1 VLSEEIPVA
10 TSAYSKSTPQG
21 LQGERRSWS
30 VVEPFGPGTLT
41 PVSFSWTDTLS
52 GERRSDWKQVI
63 KEHGDATT
71 DMLAEQRS
79 ITHLDG
85 VASVTATRKST
96 GKRELNRVQGFIDSS
111 TGFTTDP
118 FATVSSSS
126 ASRDAASQ
134 FYSRAYAA
142 QSQLMLG
149 VSILELRETL
159 GMIRGRGAS
168 MLQLVT
174 NWSTAVRRL
183 RKLNGKKLLQA
194 LAELHLEYSF
204 GWRPLA
210 SDIGGALKAFRN
222 PRVEITRVS
231 AKAESPIMTSTT
243 RATSGFGT
251 LQYIRRSTSTT
262 NCVVR
267 IRGGV
272 KVVVS
277 GHGRNTQALGLNIQS
292 IVPTIYEAMPWTFLF
307 DYFTDLGGVINAIC
321 FPKSSVAWCST
332 SVSKR
337 FTTQVIA
344 GEVVSD
350 PSPATWKDIQIESS
364 PQVTEYVR
372 KQVSRVRGIPS
383 IPAPTVRLPK
393 SLWQWCN
400 IAALYVT
407 RDRDTYRRL
416 RNLRI

>member
-1 VLSEEIPVA
+1 
-10 TSAYSKSTPQG
+10 
-21 LQGERRSWS
+21 
-30 VVEPFGPGTLT
+30 
-41 PVSFSWTDTLS
+41 
-52 GERRSDWKQVI
+52 
-63 KEHGDATT
+63 
-71 DMLAEQRS
+71 MLAEQRS
-79 ITHLDG
+79 IVHLDG
-85 VASVTATRKST
+85 VASVKATRKST
-96 GKRELNRVQGFIDSS
+96 GKQELNCVRGFIDSG

-118 FATVSSSS
+118 FSTVSSSS

-168 MLQLVT
+168 MIQLIT
-174 NWSTAVRRL
+174 NWSTAVKRL
-183 RKLNGKKLLQA
+183 RKLTGKKLIKA

-210 SDIGGALKAFRN
+210 SDIAGALRAYRN

-231 AKAESPIMTSTT
+231 AKAESPIVTSST

-251 LQYIRRSTSTT
+251 LQYIRRRTSTT
-262 NCVVR
+262 NCTVR

-292 IVPTIYEAMPWTFLF
+292 IVPTIYEALPWTFLI
-307 DYFTDLGGVINAIC
+307 DYFTDLGGVINAIS

-332 SVSKR
+332 STSKR
-337 FTTQVIA
+337 FYTQVIA
-344 GEVVSD
+344 GEVVSE
-350 PSPATWKDIQIESS
+350 PSPAVWSNIEIESS
-364 PQVTEYVR
+364 PQVTEYIR
-372 KQVSRVRGIPS
+372 KQVSRVRGIPA

-400 IAALYVT
+400 IAALYVAH
-407 RDRDTYRRL
+407 DRDAYLKRL